1 MSWYNPLSWFRK
13 VDPASL
19 STVILDPIVAPELEG
34 AAPHVPSPVDAAIS
48 VLILIHEELGDEPLP
63 GDLRE
68 ISDRIHSKVPLSIR
82 DGDSPSE
89 RAEFALTI
97 QRGALFL
104 KAMKDWY
111 DSP

>member
-13 VDPASL
+13 LDPAL
-19 STVILDPIVAPELEG
+19 ADTEIIEPIAPELAG
-34 AAPHVPSPVDAAIS
+34 ATTSTPRPVDAAIS
-48 VLILIHEELGDEPLP
+48 VLILIHEELGDKPLP
-63 GDLRE
+63 SDLRE
-68 ISDRIHSKVPLSIR
+68 ISDHIHYKVPLSIR

-111 DSP
+111 DAP